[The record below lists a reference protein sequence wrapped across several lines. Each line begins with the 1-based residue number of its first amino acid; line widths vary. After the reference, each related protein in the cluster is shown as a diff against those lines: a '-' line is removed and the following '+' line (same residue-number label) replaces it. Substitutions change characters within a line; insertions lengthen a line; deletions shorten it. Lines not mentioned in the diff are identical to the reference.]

1 MVIYKS
7 GIYMEKGEFNEA
19 LREEEKRLKR
29 LRMLVAIGI
38 NIIRQGDLSIEEA
51 YRIVEGVRREAL
63 KLFPEKGDTF
73 DLIYGSR
80 FKRVISEKYK
90 LN

>member
-1 MVIYKS
+1 
-7 GIYMEKGEFNEA
+7 MEKEKFNEA
-19 LREEEKRLKR
+19 LKEEERKLKR
-29 LRMLVAIGI
+29 LRTLVAIAI
-38 NIIRQGDLSIEEA
+38 NIIRQADLSIEDA

-80 FKRVISEKYK
+80 FKRVIMEKFK
-90 LN
+90 LH

>member
-1 MVIYKS
+1 
-7 GIYMEKGEFNEA
+7 MEKGEFNEA

-63 KLFPEKGDTF
+63 RLFPEKGDTF